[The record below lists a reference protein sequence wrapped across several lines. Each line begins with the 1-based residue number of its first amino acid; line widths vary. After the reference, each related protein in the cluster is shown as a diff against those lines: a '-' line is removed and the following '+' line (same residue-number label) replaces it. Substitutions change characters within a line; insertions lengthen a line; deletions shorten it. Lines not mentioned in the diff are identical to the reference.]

1 MDRSSAPR
9 WAAVAGALL
18 VVISFFL
25 PWVAYQNGTFSAFDL
40 AQAVTKAGGVRG
52 FDTALWAV
60 PILAALG
67 GVLVAASG
75 GRPQPAESRFR
86 LWAVGAA
93 VAGLAL
99 ALLFLAS
106 ASVGGTPG
114 INFAPA
120 AIRTDSSVTTA
131 VAKAIS
137 AGAFVSVG
145 AGVYLALLG
154 FIALITGGLLGGAAE
169 PTTAWRT
176 QDFVLL
182 AVIAVVFGAIYWWWL
197 APYLGIEAAMA
208 QVGQELLFGLW
219 FVSGILGG
227 YIIRRPG
234 AAFLSETLAA
244 LAEVLLGAPAGPVL
258 IVTGFMQAIGPEV
271 TFAATGYKSWG
282 WRTMIAAGVAAG
294 LFALPWNWFRLGY
307 FALDPAFLIALLG
320 VRILSGGIAGAAAKV
335 LGDLIAATGSL
346 NYFAIGRERVREV

>member
-1 MDRSSAPR
+1 MNRSLSLPSA
-9 WAAVAGALL
+9 AAIVGAL
-18 VVISFFL
+18 VVLISFFL
-25 PWVAYQNGTFSAFDL
+25 PWVAYQNGTFSGFDL

-60 PILAALG
+60 PVLAIAG
-67 GVLVAASG
+67 GALVALASSRG
-75 GRPQPAESRFR
+75 EPAASRFR
-86 LWAVGAA
+86 LWAIGAA

-106 ASVGGTPG
+106 ATVGGTPG
-114 INFAPA
+114 VNFAPA
-120 AIRTDSSVTTA
+120 AVRTDNSVTTT
-131 VAKAIS
+131 VAKAIN

-145 AGVYLALLG
+145 IGVYLSLLG
-154 FIALITGGLLGGAAE
+154 SIALIVGALLARGEAAS
-169 PTTAWRT
+169 AWRT
-176 QDFVLL
+176 QDFVLV
-182 AVIAVVFGAIYWWWL
+182 AVLAVVFGGIYWWWL

-219 FVSGILGG
+219 FVSGLVGG

-244 LAEVLLGAPAGPVL
+244 LAETLLGAPAGPVL

-271 TFAATGYKSWG
+271 TFAATGYKHWG
-282 WRTMIAAGVAAG
+282 WRTMIVAGVAAG

-307 FALDPAFLIALLG
+307 FALDPAFMLALLA
-320 VRILSGGIAGAAAKV
+320 VRVVSGGLAGAASKI
-335 LGDLIAATGSL
+335 LGDLLAATGSL
-346 NYFAIGRERVREV
+346 NTFAIGRERVREV